1 MKLLA
6 SIICAIVIIPSL
18 AIRESSRPR
27 HDRIVSCYLASWA
40 QYRPGKGQF
49 QIDNLHPEHCTHII
63 YSFAGLNATTWTI
76 RSLDPW
82 ADLEE
87 NYGKGSY
94 KKITDLRRTHQGLKV
109 SLAIGGW
116 NEASANYS
124 ALAASPQRRNV
135 FVTSV
140 INFLTTY
147 NFDGLDLDWEF
158 PGKRGGSPYD
168 RQNFVSLVEEL
179 SKEFKPRN
187 LLLTAAISA
196 DKSTIDIAY
205 NVPEIS
211 KYLDLIHV
219 MAYDYHGAWDGKVGA
234 NAPLKCS
241 NNDSLCVESTIDYLL
256 QLGAPADKLVLGLPM
271 YGRTFVTTSI
281 LNDTQSP
288 MGAIALK
295 NGFQGNFTRE
305 DGFMGYNEI
314 CKELIVNPKS
324 WRTGWD
330 HETNSAF
337 AIHDDKVV
345 VYDNPKSIM
354 KKIEYVKQKSLA
366 GVMVWSIDT
375 DDFRGECKSLHTDL
389 DPLIG
394 SEYPLMRAINI
405 ALTKTQTDDNEIPD
419 NANSS
424 SAIIYY
430 SGLSLLQLIIF
441 IILK

>member
-1 MKLLA
+1 M
-6 SIICAIVIIPSL
+6 
-18 AIRESSRPR
+18 
-27 HDRIVSCYLASWA
+27 
-40 QYRPGKGQF
+40 
-49 QIDNLHPEHCTHII
+49 
-63 YSFAGLNATTWTI
+63 
-76 RSLDPW
+76 
-82 ADLEE
+82 
-87 NYGKGSY
+87 
-94 KKITDLRRTHQGLKV
+94 
-109 SLAIGGW
+109 
-116 NEASANYS
+116 
-124 ALAASPQRRNV
+124 
-135 FVTSV
+135 
-140 INFLTTY
+140 
-147 NFDGLDLDWEF
+147 
-158 PGKRGGSPYD
+158 
-168 RQNFVSLVEEL
+168 SLVEEL

-354 KKIEYVKQKSLA
+354 KKV
-366 GVMVWSIDT
+366 
-375 DDFRGECKSLHTDL
+375 
-389 DPLIG
+389 
-394 SEYPLMRAINI
+394 
-405 ALTKTQTDDNEIPD
+405 
-419 NANSS
+419 
-424 SAIIYY
+424 
-430 SGLSLLQLIIF
+430 LIISF
-441 IILK
+441 FLLKIYNRKKFSGR